1 MAEDEDADEIP
12 DTGAVF
18 CFGKSNFAD
27 NQPGKFWIR
36 EDLVLQVACGD
47 EHTALITGNL
57 YIIIKFVYHTLL
69 YSLEYNTYVLHL
81 IYTGAVFC
89 FGKSNFADNQPGKFW
104 IREDLVLQVACG
116 DEHTALITV
125 IVMLK
130 LGLKSLRATFIA
142 CGRSHTLVACDN
154 GSVYGFGSN
163 GEYQLGNNE
172 EDTQYLPVR
181 IQGLEGLSIKMLS
194 GGADH
199 SMALTGDGK
208 VYTFGESEGGKL
220 GLTETQLKK
229 LPKPQPVTGLTGKM
243 LSVSCGGNHTI
254 VLTADGTAFSFG
266 DGSSGQLG
274 LDTDI
279 LDTSLP
285 VQINF
290 PYKIARVSCGENH
303 SAFLTVNGQIYTCG
317 NNRHGKLGLLDDD
330 DSNDDDNDNELCNKF
345 LPNLITRFYNF
356 SVQQISCGGCHTAVL
371 ASKCKQLDNF
381 QNNHTS
387 EMINDSNTPILDAR
401 QRRRQRNLP
410 PLFNSSVS
418 TNDNGDSN
426 PLNKTKLPSIGVQN
440 SKQII
445 DDDEM
450 SESDDNTEKS
460 SKRRSLLQ
468 EAEEDESIRHVDS
481 DLDSDLSE
489 KSELNKLNYFFLH
502 YKFSVFFLIEIEQ
515 IIDDDEM
522 SESDDNT
529 EKSSK
534 RRSLLQEAE
543 EDESIR
549 HVDSDLDSDLSEKSE
564 LNKTHVLV
572 TNEYNESQLKPI
584 KNTSLQNVDGE
595 KQSESMKKEN
605 ENAKES
611 KNEKEEPKEQNISTP
626 GNEIE
631 ILSEHT
637 IDSPK
642 EKETSKFTSWL
653 TLRRRQ
659 SKEID
664 AKEKTNKDK
673 TKQASRLSLFRG
685 KESTSEQNQQDSHND
700 QNDEPS
706 KKRNVPEKTKSST
719 LSRNMQPESSDKQ
732 NHKSKACIIL

>member
-47 EHTALITGNL
+47 EHTALITASGRVFTFGSNEWGQL
-57 YIIIKFVYHTLL
+57 GHGHT
-69 YSLEYNTYVLHL
+69 
-81 IYTGAVFC
+81 
-89 FGKSNFADNQPGKFW
+89 KSINKPTCVK
-104 IREDLVLQVACG
+104 
-116 DEHTALITV
+116 
-125 IVMLK
+125 
-130 LGLKSLRATFIA
+130 GLKSLRATFVA

-199 SMALTGDGK
+199 SMALTDKGIVYVWGGNSEGQLGLTEQSIYSVPTELKFEVAAIYISAGYYHSAVITGDGK

-274 LDTDI
+274 LDMDI
-279 LDTSLP
+279 LETSLP
-285 VQINF
+285 VEINF

-330 DSNDDDNDNELCNKF
+330 DDSNDNELCNKF
-345 LPNLITRFYNF
+345 LPNLITRLYNF

-371 ASKCKQLDNF
+371 ASKSKQLDNF
-381 QNNHTS
+381 QSNHTS
-387 EMINDSNTPILDAR
+387 EVINDSNTPILDAR

-418 TNDNGDSN
+418 KNDNSDSN
-426 PLNKTKLPSIGVQN
+426 PLNKTKLPSISVQN

-489 KSELNKLNYFFLH
+489 KSELNK
-502 YKFSVFFLIEIEQ
+502 
-515 IIDDDEM
+515 
-522 SESDDNT
+522 
-529 EKSSK
+529 
-534 RRSLLQEAE
+534 
-543 EDESIR
+543 
-549 HVDSDLDSDLSEKSE
+549 
-564 LNKTHVLV
+564 
-572 TNEYNESQLKPI
+572 
-584 KNTSLQNVDGE
+584 
-595 KQSESMKKEN
+595 QSESLKKES

-611 KNEKEEPKEQNISTP
+611 KNEKDEPKEQNISTP

-637 IDSPK
+637 INSPK

-664 AKEKTNKDK
+664 AKEKTSKDNK

-685 KESTSEQNQQDSHND
+685 KESTSEQNQQDSAND
-700 QNDEPS
+700 QNDESS
-706 KKRNVPEKTKSST
+706 KKRNVPEKSKSST

-732 NHKSKACIIL
+732 NHKVNMLIQLYFYIIIHC